1 MSVITVLQCLP
12 VQLANANN
20 AEVPD
25 VQQSTGRSAYKTR
38 PSDELL
44 ELRTLTRPIG
54 EQWANRLHSKMRDAF
69 SRGRGNIC

>member
-54 EQWANRLHSKMRDAF
+54 EQ
-69 SRGRGNIC
+69 